1 LGDSDNGAET
11 INERG
16 WRQGS
21 VLPPSSFESL
31 SALCGAEFN
40 PGQHCAIV
48 VSQDC
53 DVVHCSYKTEPN
65 VEIVRGVRRKRLDGN
80 LTFGKSGRKLQLEL
94 STADGPMVF
103 ELSIHERYSIDR
115 RILED
120 TEPDAS
126 VSLSNRE
133 KRTLAGW
140 LAKRYKRHAFP
151 DEFNRRLKEQPH
163 SDDTRNLF
171 KAYGQEI
178 EAVFVLLQPEDD
190 ELPVAESYVV
200 NLWAVMASEDYDDI
214 ETRTR
219 LENEFIHPLET
230 SFGGFTGIE
239 LGAAMLVSDEDFSLA
254 DVGRTRRMDLDD
266 LSYRDD
272 SPLLEDDG

>member
-1 LGDSDNGAET
+1 MGDSDDGAEI

-31 SALCGAEFN
+31 SVLCSAEFN
-40 PGQHCAIV
+40 PGQQCAIV

-53 DVVHCSYKTEPN
+53 DVVHCSYKTEPF

-94 STADGPMVF
+94 STAVGPIVF
-103 ELSIHERYSIDR
+103 ELSIHERFLIDR

-120 TEPDAS
+120 AEPDAT
-126 VSLSNRE
+126 VSLSSRE

-163 SDDTRNLF
+163 SDDMRNLF

-178 EAVFVLLQPEDD
+178 EAVFVLLQPDDD
-190 ELPVAESYVV
+190 ELPAAEPYVV
-200 NLWAVMASEDYDDI
+200 NLYAVMASEDYDDT

-219 LENEFIHPLET
+219 LENDFVLALEA
-230 SFGGFTGIE
+230 SFDAFTGIE
-239 LGAAMLVSDEDFSLA
+239 LGNAMLVSEEDFSLA
-254 DVGRTRRMDLDD
+254 DIGRTRKMDLDD

-272 SPLLEDDG
+272 SPMLEDDG

>member
-1 LGDSDNGAET
+1 LGNSDEGAET

-21 VLPPSSFESL
+21 VLPPSSFGIL
-31 SALCGAEFN
+31 SELSGTEFN
-40 PGQHCAIV
+40 PGQHCAV
-48 VSQDC
+48 VASQDC
-53 DVVHCSYKTEPN
+53 DVVHCSYKTEPS

-80 LTFGKSGRKLQLEL
+80 LAFGKSGRKLQLEF

-103 ELSIHERYSIDR
+103 ELSIHERFLVDR

-120 TEPDAS
+120 VEPDAT
-126 VSLSNRE
+126 VSLSSRE

-163 SDDTRNLF
+163 SDDIRNLF

-178 EAVFVLLQPEDD
+178 EAVFVLLQPEDE
-190 ELPVAESYVV
+190 ELSAGESYVV
-200 NLWAVMASEDYDDI
+200 NLYAVMASEDYDDT

-219 LENEFIHPLET
+219 LEEEFINPLEA
-230 SFGGFTGIE
+230 SFGAFTGIE

-254 DVGRTRRMDLDD
+254 DIGRTRRMDLDD

-272 SPLLEDDG
+272 SPMLEDDG